1 LRRSNA
7 LADDRNADLQDVQRS
22 AVHQSAFLPH
32 VSPRRSCRIKRRR
45 EEDPHLANLR
55 QLMADGVSLDRAW
68 HERAPGRA
76 ADLTVEALMFSLRER
91 GVAALNEPDT
101 QRRLVGL
108 SKAQLV
114 EVATRLQKL
123 KPQIARAWT
132 DSEIKTLIRFQRGLR
147 RR

>member
-1 LRRSNA
+1 MCRR
-7 LADDRNADLQDVQRS
+7 ADRVA
-22 AVHQSAFLPH
+22 
-32 VSPRRSCRIKRRR
+32 KRRR

-55 QLMADGVSLDRAW
+55 QLRADGVSLDRTW

-76 ADLTVEALMFSLRER
+76 ADLTVEALMFSLREC

-108 SKAQLV
+108 SKAQVV

-132 DSEIKTLIRFQRGLR
+132 DSEIKTLIRFQIGLTR
-147 RR
+147 R